1 MLLKFAKRTAS
12 FGGRRLLS
20 SHAASGVQRVPFRA
34 RLNGAAAGSVGAAAA
49 GLSMSMYASLHSTP
63 ASSECCPGGGA
74 APEKGKGNHSGVEHY
89 QLRQDII
96 DTCLKMNAI
105 GINQGT
111 SGNVSARVPG
121 GFLITPSGIPYET
134 LSPEQ

>member
-20 SHAASGVQRVPFRA
+20 SHAASGMQRVPFRA

-96 DTCLKMNAI
+96 DTVRWLVERAYSCTLQRLSLSRAFTLHKL
-105 GINQGT
+105 INSLFT
-111 SGNVSARVPG
+111 
-121 GFLITPSGIPYET
+121 FLISV
-134 LSPEQ
+134 SK